1 MGGGE
6 GQGGVVKEETQK
18 PERENLEDGSSWWQS
33 GELLCVGDGGT
44 DKPQEAELERLKM
57 VDFSLGITR
66 MEKFR
71 NK

>member
-1 MGGGE
+1 M
-6 GQGGVVKEETQK
+6 VA
-18 PERENLEDGSSWWQS
+18 RD

-57 VDFSLGITR
+57 VDFSLGMTR
-66 MEKFR
+66 METFR